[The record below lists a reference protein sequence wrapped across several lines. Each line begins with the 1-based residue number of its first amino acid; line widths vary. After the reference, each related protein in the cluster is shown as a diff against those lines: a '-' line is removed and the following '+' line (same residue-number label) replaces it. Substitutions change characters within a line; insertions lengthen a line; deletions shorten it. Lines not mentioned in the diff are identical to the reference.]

1 MPRRRGQRE
10 PSEPRPTSQR
20 HQVNWPLHDPRT
32 GGQQREIWD
41 QDEGF
46 DDEFE
51 EEEESDDEEQ
61 LSPKRRSSRKR
72 RRDADVPRMRP
83 RDIKSFRWIG
93 EQGAAR
99 RDDLQEL
106 LGRMPEGQT
115 NEPGRLSASRM
126 RHIIEERWEPAGMV
140 YYKTLLGKQWVWL
153 SKRGLHAADLPW
165 SPHRPADI
173 NLEHIH
179 QVNRVRLYLEDLYW
193 SKKLKGEW
201 ESERWY
207 ERRKK
212 EWLALGKA
220 DLGVYVPYE
229 YRMHHAPDG
238 LWRFRNEGQ
247 TEDNLA
253 ALEVEISAKNED
265 QLDRIMRAL
274 AVYVPVVWYY
284 VDMDAEEG
292 VYDGLMK
299 ILAGIDERRRERFF
313 FYDLDE
319 PARLVYHYE
328 RT

>member
-1 MPRRRGQRE
+1 
-10 PSEPRPTSQR
+10 
-20 HQVNWPLHDPRT
+20 
-32 GGQQREIWD
+32 
-41 QDEGF
+41 
-46 DDEFE
+46 
-51 EEEESDDEEQ
+51 
-61 LSPKRRSSRKR
+61 
-72 RRDADVPRMRP
+72 MRP

-126 RHIIEERWEPAGMV
+126 RHIIEERWKPAGMV

-220 DLGVYVPYE
+220 DSDVYVPYE
-229 YRMHHAPDG
+229 YRMLHVPDG
-238 LWRFRNEGQ
+238 L
-247 TEDNLA
+247 
-253 ALEVEISAKNED
+253 
-265 QLDRIMRAL
+265 
-274 AVYVPVVWYY
+274 
-284 VDMDAEEG
+284 
-292 VYDGLMK
+292 
-299 ILAGIDERRRERFF
+299 
-313 FYDLDE
+313 
-319 PARLVYHYE
+319 
-328 RT
+328 